1 VNFIAHAMTRRG
13 FGGSLHM
20 EIPVEEAPALT
31 KDHPLTPRQ
40 RRQAIIAATL
50 GNGLEFY
57 DFITF
62 AFFAIQI
69 GHTFFPSHSPF
80 LSLMGSLATFF
91 AGFLTRPLG
100 AFVLG
105 GYADRV
111 GRKPAMMISMTMMGV
126 GIILLVI
133 TPGYATIGYAAP
145 VIAVIA
151 RMIQGFALG
160 GEVGSATIYM
170 MESADP
176 HRRAFA
182 MSWQGASQNIA
193 ASVGSAV
200 GLLLALVMSD
210 SELSAYGWRIAMAL
224 GVTIVPVALW
234 VRSSLPETIHHADA
248 VVIAHDGFRSY
259 LRPIVCGLIIIGS
272 GTIGTYIFQYMTTYG
287 QNTLHLSATLSMA
300 GEFANNAISVVAILV
315 GAAVSDRKG
324 RKHTMLV
331 PQLLF
336 CALIVPCFLWLT
348 TQRDAV
354 SFIGANLIL
363 SYLSGYMYG
372 AVYAAIS
379 ESIPKEVR
387 ARAFAL
393 IYALPVAILGGS
405 TQLIVTWLLE
415 VTQSPMAIA
424 WYLTAVSL
432 IGFAAMVAL
441 KESAPVKLGLGPL
454 PARPR
459 TRVRRQA

>member
-1 VNFIAHAMTRRG
+1 
-13 FGGSLHM
+13 M
-20 EIPVEEAPALT
+20 EFPLEAAPNLAS
-31 KDHPLTPRQ
+31 DHPLTPKQ
-40 RRQAIIAATL
+40 RRQAIVAATL

-69 GHTFFPSHSPF
+69 GHTFFPSESAF

-91 AGFLTRPLG
+91 VGFLTRPLG
-100 AFVLG
+100 ALVLG

-111 GRKPAMMISMTMMGV
+111 GRKPAMLISMTMMGA

-133 TPGYATIGYAAP
+133 TPGYASIGYAAP

-176 HRRAFA
+176 NRRAYA

-193 ASVGSAV
+193 ATIGSAV
-200 GLLLALVMSD
+200 GLLLAFVMTEA
-210 SELSAYGWRIAMAL
+210 ELSAYGWRIALAL

-234 VRSSLPETIHHADA
+234 VRKSLPETLHHADTA
-248 VVIAHDGFRSY
+248 VIANDGFRTY
-259 LRPIVCGLIIIGS
+259 LRPIICGLLIIGS
-272 GTIGTYIFQYMTTYG
+272 GTIATYIFQYMATNG
-287 QNTLHLSATLSMA
+287 QNTLHLSARLSLT
-300 GEFANNAISVVAILV
+300 GDFANNDISVIAILV

-324 RKHTMLV
+324 RKHVMLL

-336 CALIVPCFLWLT
+336 CVLIVPCFLWLT
-348 TQRDAV
+348 TERDAV

-363 SYLSGYMYG
+363 SFVSGYMYG

-379 ESIPKEVR
+379 ESIPKAVR

-393 IYALPVAILGGS
+393 VYALPVAILGGS
-405 TQLIVTWLLE
+405 TQLVVTWILE
-415 VTQSPMAIA
+415 VTGNPMSIA
-424 WYLTAVSL
+424 WYLTGVSL
-432 IGFAAMVAL
+432 IGFAAMYAL
-441 KESAPVKLGLGPL
+441 KESAPVKLGLVA
-454 PARPR
+454 PA
-459 TRVRRQA
+459 

>member
-1 VNFIAHAMTRRG
+1 
-13 FGGSLHM
+13 M
-20 EIPVEEAPALT
+20 EIAIEEALAPAG
-31 KDHPLTPRQ
+31 DHPLTPKQ
-40 RRQAIIAATL
+40 RRQAIVAVTL

-69 GHTFFPSHSPF
+69 GHTFFPSESAF

-111 GRKPAMMISMTMMGV
+111 GRKPAMMISMTMMGA

-133 TPGYATIGYAAP
+133 TPGYAQIGYAAP

-170 MESADP
+170 MEGAHP
-176 HRRAFA
+176 ARRGWT
-182 MSWQGASQNIA
+182 MSWQGASQSIA
-193 ASVGSAV
+193 ATIGALV
-200 GLLLALVMSD
+200 GLLLAAVMSD
-210 SELSAYGWRIAMAL
+210 AELSAYGWRIALAL

-234 VRSSLPETIHHADA
+234 VRKSLPETIHHADTA
-248 VVIAHDGFRSY
+248 VIANDGFRSY
-259 LRPIVCGLIIIGS
+259 ARPVICGLLIIGC
-272 GTIGTYIFQYMTTYG
+272 GTIGQYIFQYMATYG
-287 QNTLHLSATLSMA
+287 QNTLHLSATLSLA
-300 GEFANNAISVVAILV
+300 GEFANNGISVVAILI
-315 GAAVSDRKG
+315 GGAVSDRKG
-324 RKHTMLV
+324 RKHVMLA

-336 CALIVPCFLWLT
+336 CALVVPCFLWLT
-348 TQRDAV
+348 TERDAV

-363 SYLSGYMYG
+363 SFVSGYMYG

-379 ESIPKEVR
+379 ESIPKAVR

-393 IYALPVAILGGS
+393 VYALPVAILGGS
-405 TQLIVTWLLE
+405 TQLVVTWILE
-415 VTQSPMAIA
+415 VTGNPMSIA

-432 IGFAAMVAL
+432 IGLGAMYAL
-441 KESAPVKLGLGPL
+441 RESAPVKLGLVA
-454 PARPR
+454 PA
-459 TRVRRQA
+459 

>member
-1 VNFIAHAMTRRG
+1 
-13 FGGSLHM
+13 M
-20 EIPVEEAPALT
+20 EIPVEEAPTLVSE
-31 KDHPLTPRQ
+31 HPFTPRQ
-40 RRQAIIAATL
+40 RRQAILAATL

-69 GHTFFPSHSPF
+69 GHTFFPSESAF

-100 AFVLG
+100 ALVLG
-105 GYADRV
+105 SYADKV
-111 GRKPAMMISMTMMGV
+111 GRKPAMMISMTMMGA
-126 GIILLVI
+126 GIILLVL

-170 MESADP
+170 MEGAHPS
-176 HRRAFA
+176 RRAWS

-193 ASVGSAV
+193 ASVGSLV
-200 GLLLALVMSD
+200 GLSLTYVLSEA
-210 SELSAYGWRIAMAL
+210 ELSLYGWRIALAL

-234 VRSSLPETIHHADA
+234 VRKSLPETLHHADTA
-248 VVIAHDGFRSY
+248 VIANDGFRTY
-259 LRPIVCGLIIIGS
+259 LRPIICGLLIIGS
-272 GTIGTYIFQYMTTYG
+272 GTIATYIFQYMATYG
-287 QNTLHLSATLSMA
+287 QNTLHLSARISLT
-300 GEFANNAISVVAILV
+300 GEFANNAISVVAVLV

-324 RKHTMLV
+324 RKHVMLL

-348 TQRDAV
+348 TERDAV

-363 SYLSGYMYG
+363 SYVSGYMYG

-379 ESIPKEVR
+379 ESIPKQVR

-405 TQLIVTWLLE
+405 TQLVVTWLLE
-415 VTQSPMAIA
+415 VTQSPMSIA
-424 WYLTAVSL
+424 WYLTGVSL
-432 IGFAAMVAL
+432 IGFFAMLAL
-441 KESAPVKLGLGPL
+441 KESAPIKLGLAKPG
-454 PARPR
+454 
-459 TRVRRQA
+459 

>member
-1 VNFIAHAMTRRG
+1 
-13 FGGSLHM
+13 M
-20 EIPVEEAPALT
+20 EIPFEEAPTLVS
-31 KDHPLTPRQ
+31 DHPLTADQ
-40 RRQAIIAATL
+40 RRQAILAATL

-69 GHTFFPSHSPF
+69 GHTFFPSHSAF

-91 AGFLTRPLG
+91 VGFLTRPLG
-100 AFVLG
+100 ALVLG
-105 GYADRV
+105 TYADKV
-111 GRKPAMMISMTMMGV
+111 GRKPAMMLSMSLMGV
-126 GIILLVI
+126 GIVLLVL
-133 TPGYATIGYAAP
+133 TPSYAQIGYAAP
-145 VIAVIA
+145 VIAVAA

-160 GEVGSATIYM
+160 GEVGSATIYL

-176 HRRAFA
+176 HRRAFSMA
-182 MSWQGASQNIA
+182 WQGASQNIA
-193 ASVGSAV
+193 ASAGSLV
-200 GLLLALVMSD
+200 GLLLTYWLSD
-210 SELSAYGWRIAMAL
+210 AELSAYGWRIALAL

-234 VRSSLPETIHHADA
+234 VRSALPETIHHQDTA
-248 VVIAHDGFRSY
+248 VIANDGFRSY
-259 LRPIVCGLIIIGS
+259 RRPVICGLIIIGS
-272 GTIGTYIFQYMTTYG
+272 GTIATYIFQYMATYG
-287 QNTLHLSATLSMA
+287 QNTLHLSTRLSLA
-300 GEFANNAISVVAILV
+300 GEFANNAISILAILV

-324 RKHTMLV
+324 RRHVMLG

-393 IYALPVAILGGS
+393 VYALPVAILGGS
-405 TQLIVTWLLE
+405 TQLVVTWMLE
-415 VTQSPMAIA
+415 VTGSPMSIA
-424 WYLTAVSL
+424 WYLTIISL
-432 IGFAAMVAL
+432 IGFAAMYAL
-441 KESAPVKLGLGPL
+441 KESAPVSLQQGSSSKPVSGLSK
-454 PARPR
+454 A
-459 TRVRRQA
+459 

>member
-1 VNFIAHAMTRRG
+1 
-13 FGGSLHM
+13 M
-20 EIPVEEAPALT
+20 EIAIEEALAPAG
-31 KDHPLTPRQ
+31 DHPLTPKQ
-40 RRQAIIAATL
+40 RRQAIVAVTL

-69 GHTFFPSHSPF
+69 GHTFFPSESAF

-111 GRKPAMMISMTMMGV
+111 GRKPAMMISMTMMGA

-133 TPGYATIGYAAP
+133 TPGYAQIGYAAP

-170 MESADP
+170 MEGAHP
-176 HRRAFA
+176 ARRGWT
-182 MSWQGASQNIA
+182 MSWQGASQSIA
-193 ASVGSAV
+193 ATIGSLV
-200 GLLLALVMSD
+200 GLLLAAVMSD
-210 SELSAYGWRIAMAL
+210 AELSAYGWRIALAL

-234 VRSSLPETIHHADA
+234 VRKSLPETIHHADTA
-248 VVIAHDGFRSY
+248 VIANDGFRSY
-259 LRPIVCGLIIIGS
+259 ARPVICGLLIIGC
-272 GTIGTYIFQYMTTYG
+272 GTIGQYIFQYMATYG
-287 QNTLHLSATLSMA
+287 QNTLHLSATLSLA
-300 GEFANNAISVVAILV
+300 GEFANNGISVVAILI
-315 GAAVSDRKG
+315 GGAVSDRKG
-324 RKHTMLV
+324 RKHVMLA

-336 CALIVPCFLWLT
+336 CALVVPCFLWLT
-348 TQRDAV
+348 TERDAV

-363 SYLSGYMYG
+363 SFVSGYMYG

-379 ESIPKEVR
+379 ESIPKAVR

-393 IYALPVAILGGS
+393 VYALPVAILGGS
-405 TQLIVTWLLE
+405 TQLVVTWILE
-415 VTQSPMAIA
+415 VTGNPMSIA

-432 IGFAAMVAL
+432 IGLGAMYAL
-441 KESAPVKLGLGPL
+441 RESAPVKLGLVA
-454 PARPR
+454 PA
-459 TRVRRQA
+459 